1 MHWNDWPLMC
11 WVLST
16 LLCLLGRR
24 WRDAI
29 ASACFALFMIFD
41 TVLPTAVPWQLKWA
55 FAVAGV
61 TLVLS
66 QVAKEYIAYQKKLAA
81 R

>member
-1 MHWNDWPLMC
+1 
-11 WVLST
+11 
-16 LLCLLGRR
+16 
-24 WRDAI
+24 
-29 ASACFALFMIFD
+29 MIFD

-61 TLVLS
+61 VLVVS